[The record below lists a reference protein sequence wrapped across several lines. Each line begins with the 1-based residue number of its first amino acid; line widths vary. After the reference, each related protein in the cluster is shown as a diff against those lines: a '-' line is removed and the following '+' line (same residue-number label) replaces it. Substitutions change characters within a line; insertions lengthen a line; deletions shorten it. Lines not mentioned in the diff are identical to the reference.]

1 MKELVQP
8 SAIQQPRRAVLGQYW
23 MVFVGSGLAL
33 ALVTATLAF
42 AVIAHKAE
50 SANKHS
56 VSADASSE
64 VAAPQSRPILVPARP
79 LYGFQRVSI
88 VPAAT
93 LPDASLS
100 RPLLEIAGKDP
111 VQFDVPDGMENPEIG
126 QPEPKGIKDMLARLD
141 HKYSQVRLKAI
152 VGLGRTGAAAR
163 DAVPRI
169 AKALGDPDKNIRDAA
184 GKALARIGPAA
195 VPVLIQELKSPASR
209 NHILA
214 ARSLAIIGPE
224 AADAVPALTECLK
237 QKDSEL
243 LAMVAHALGEIGPLS
258 SKAAASLTLLLG
270 DASPEVQEQ
279 SRAALAKIGPGAI
292 PALRGALKSPQS
304 SIRRR
309 AADLLALQGS
319 KAKEATGDL
328 IALLKDKQPAVRKS
342 AALALAAI
350 GPEASQASDAL
361 VECAQDTDASVRA
374 AAALALGEIRA
385 RGQAISTLV
394 NLFRDPVHDVRFQ
407 AIGAIIKIGPSAL
420 NGLINTIP
428 HENIHMRTSAIFA
441 LGEIGP
447 DAKDAVA
454 LLIDQLQDKLPLIRN
469 QSALSLGKIGPRA
482 AGNAV
487 EPLKESIRKESDIP
501 VRISM
506 RLALVQL
513 LPKDK
518 EAARQLNQDVLASV
532 IGTNQDLVNKTLLS
546 VMRPKTPLEIVR
558 QKKIQGVLD
567 FYTLRNSFRF
577 GDGLDKWSHQL
588 LASLGPEAI
597 PAMVDTLNRDNFV
610 GGNSGFIVN
619 GRQAPDGAFVM
630 GNPPPGPMNVFFK

>member
-1 MKELVQP
+1 MNELVP
-8 SAIQQPRRAVLGQYW
+8 SSPIQQPRRSMLGQYW
-23 MVFVGSGLAL
+23 MVFVGSGLAMV
-33 ALVTATLAF
+33 LVTATLAF
-42 AVIAHKAE
+42 AVMAHKSE

-56 VSADASSE
+56 ISADASSDVPE
-64 VAAPQSRPILVPARP
+64 PQSRPPLIPARP
-79 LYGFQRVSI
+79 LYGFQRGSI
-88 VPAAT
+88 APAST
-93 LPDASLS
+93 IPDTALS
-100 RPLLEIAGKDP
+100 RPMLEIARKGP
-111 VQFDVPDGMENPEIG
+111 VHLDVPDDMEIPEIG

-152 VGLGRTGAAAR
+152 VGLGRMGAAAK
-163 DAVPRI
+163 DVVPGI
-169 AKALGDPDKNIRDAA
+169 AKALGDPDKNMRDAA

-195 VPVLIQELKSPASR
+195 VPVLVQELKNPASR
-209 NHILA
+209 NQILA
-214 ARSLAIIGPE
+214 ARSLALIGPE
-224 AADAVPALTECLK
+224 AAEAVPSLTECLK

-243 LAMVAHALGEIGPLS
+243 LAMAAHALGEIGPPS
-258 SKAAASLTLLLG
+258 SKAATPLTLLLG
-270 DASPEVQEQ
+270 DASPEVQKQ

-292 PALRGALKSPQS
+292 PALRGALKSPQT

-342 AALALAAI
+342 SALTLATI

-361 VECAQDTDASVRA
+361 VDCAQDTDASVRA
-374 AAALALGEIRA
+374 AAALALGQIRA

-394 NLFRDPVHDVRFQ
+394 NLFRDPVQDVRFQ
-407 AIGAIIKIGPSAL
+407 AVGAIIKIGPSAL
-420 NGLINTIP
+420 NVLINTIP

-469 QSALSLGKIGPRA
+469 QSALALGKIGPRA
-482 AGNAV
+482 AENAV
-487 EPLKESIRKESDIP
+487 EPLKESIRKEGDIP

-513 LPKDK
+513 LPDDK
-518 EAARQLNQDVLASV
+518 EVAQQLNQDVLASV
-532 IGTNQDLVNKTLLS
+532 IGTNQELVNKTMLS

-577 GDGLDKWSHQL
+577 GDGLDNWSHKL

-597 PAMVDTLNRDNFV
+597 PAMVDTLNRDNMV
-610 GGNSGFIVN
+610 GGKDGFVI
-619 GRQAPDGAFVM
+619 GGLQIAGGLFPM
-630 GNPPPGPMNVFFK
+630 GHPPPGPMNVFFQ